1 MKVLLDEVVA
11 HKLRLALLP
20 HDASTT
26 VYMGWGGLKNGALLA
41 AAEEADFD
49 VFVTCDRNMSYQQD
63 MKNQKIGV
71 VVLSAQEW
79 SIISQHLTKI
89 REAVDA
95 AVPGS
100 FQFVDCGEFRR

>member
-1 MKVLLDEVVA
+1 VKVLLDEVVA

-26 VYMGWGGLKNGALLA
+26 VYVGWGGLKNGALLTV
-41 AAEEADFD
+41 AEEAGFE
-49 VFVTCDRNMSYQQD
+49 VLVTCDKNMSYQQD
-63 MKNQKIGV
+63 MKGRKIGV

-79 SIISQHLTKI
+79 PIISQHLAKI

-100 FQFVDCGEFRR
+100 VQFVDCGEFRR